1 MSDDIA
7 LRLAEAIN
15 QRDYSAIEE
24 LCAPDVQLRLP
35 PGQVFFG
42 RDEVGKF
49 LHRLEELIPDLTFTP
64 RKVWRGMNFVIV
76 EWDTA
81 GHPSDRHR
89 PEAED
94 SMGVVVMEVGDD
106 GQIERVQLYLDTARW
121 RELTARERLRGPA
134 SP

>member
-1 MSDDIA
+1 MSDNIA
-7 LRLAEAIN
+7 VRLAEAIN
-15 QRDYSAIEE
+15 QRDYTAIEE

-42 RDEVGKF
+42 RDEVGRF

-81 GHPSDRHR
+81 GHPSDRR
-89 PEAED
+89 RLEAED
-94 SMGVVVMEVGDD
+94 SMGVVVMELEEAGEI
-106 GQIERVQLYLDTARW
+106 QRVQLYLDTARW
-121 RELTARERLRGPA
+121 RELTARERQSAP
-134 SP
+134 

>member
-1 MSDDIA
+1 MGDDIA

-15 QRDYSAIEE
+15 QRDYGAIEE

-42 RDEVGKF
+42 RDEVGRF

-81 GHPSDRHR
+81 GHPADRR
-89 PEAED
+89 RAAAED
-94 SMGVVVMEVGDD
+94 SMGVVVMELGAGGDV
-106 GQIERVQLYLDTARW
+106 ERVQLYLDTARW
-121 RELTARERLRGPA
+121 RELTAQGPA
-134 SP
+134 TAP